1 MSNHESRILFLDI
14 ETKLVETYT
23 FAIRDQYITHKQI
36 KDIPASGRMISC
48 VGLKWYGQ
56 KKVTVLSEWEHG
68 YEGMIAGVHHALCQ
82 ADAVATYNGAKFD
95 MPKLE
100 GQFALLDM
108 GLPPKPTQIDIY
120 KAARGWGFICNKLDY
135 LAPLFGLGSKV
146 KHPGLELW
154 INVHNKCPKAQALM
168 ARYCAGDVRLTEDL
182 FERVRPY
189 IRNLPRLRSGGE
201 CSSCNSDN
209 VQRRGYNYSKLF
221 KTERIFCLDCRGWTT
236 GRRMAA

>member
-1 MSNHESRILFLDI
+1 VQANDNDPRILFLDI

-36 KDIPASGRMISC
+36 KDIPASGRMIWC
-48 VGLKWYGQ
+48 VALKWYGQ

-108 GLPPKPTQIDIY
+108 GFRQNPPRSTFTRP
-120 KAARGWGFICNKLDY
+120 
-135 LAPLFGLGSKV
+135 LADGASSATSSTTLLRC
-146 KHPGLELW
+146 LAW
-154 INVHNKCPKAQALM
+154 A
-168 ARYCAGDVRLTEDL
+168 
-182 FERVRPY
+182 
-189 IRNLPRLRSGGE
+189 PR
-201 CSSCNSDN
+201 
-209 VQRRGYNYSKLF
+209 
-221 KTERIFCLDCRGWTT
+221 
-236 GRRMAA
+236 